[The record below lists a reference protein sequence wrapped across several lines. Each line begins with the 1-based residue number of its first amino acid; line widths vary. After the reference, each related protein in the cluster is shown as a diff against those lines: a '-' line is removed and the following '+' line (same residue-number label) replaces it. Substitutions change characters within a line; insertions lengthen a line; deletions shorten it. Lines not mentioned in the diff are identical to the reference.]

1 MTKKR
6 FRFLLAVIVLLL
18 VSIICGLVGA
28 AHKPHSSRSRASQTE
43 TTDPPMSYVE
53 TTLAQWQ
60 TWPLMLVNRTHAV
73 PDDYVPPLFT
83 LENGQQFDAR
93 MYPEWQKMVLAAK
106 DAGFAMEAAY
116 CYRSNETQRQILN
129 ERIAWYRKQGDSAAE
144 AERKAREYVA
154 EPGHSEHELG
164 LAIDIHAAGETKAEN
179 LFKWLKE
186 NAHLYGFIERYPE
199 DKVAIT
205 GIAYE
210 RWHYRFVGKDAA
222 TEIYEKNL
230 TLEEYLGEK

>member
-93 MYPEWQKMVLAAK
+93 M
-106 DAGFAMEAAY
+106 
-116 CYRSNETQRQILN
+116 
-129 ERIAWYRKQGDSAAE
+129 
-144 AERKAREYVA
+144 
-154 EPGHSEHELG
+154 
-164 LAIDIHAAGETKAEN
+164 
-179 LFKWLKE
+179 
-186 NAHLYGFIERYPE
+186 
-199 DKVAIT
+199 
-205 GIAYE
+205 
-210 RWHYRFVGKDAA
+210 
-222 TEIYEKNL
+222 
-230 TLEEYLGEK
+230 